1 MKTQR
6 LVLDSFEDDNYELI
20 AIHCSLSSY
29 RLAFF
34 LNKYLELR
42 LFRKKEDINFKY
54 RDTYALY
61 PHYLYVDCYNY
72 TNYDL
77 VQNAY
82 RSKIKNKNV
91 QHQQLFDTD
100 SMQTKYL
107 VAEYNT
113 VDYFLKITTE
123 NTAIGTKALVH
134 KMQNIPQ
141 IVTAYIV
148 DKTQLKSRNN
158 LIFE

>member
-42 LFRKKEDINFKY
+42 LFRKKEDINFRY
-54 RDTYALY
+54 RDTYATY
-61 PHYLYVDCYNY
+61 PHYLYVDHYNY
-72 TNYDL
+72 TNYNL
-77 VQNAY
+77 VQNTC
-82 RSKIKNKNV
+82 RSKIENKI
-91 QHQQLFDTD
+91 QHQQLFDSD

-107 VAEYNT
+107 VAEYNK

-123 NTAIGTKALVH
+123 NTAFATKALVH
-134 KMQNIPQ
+134 KMLDIPQ